1 MFVLTITI
9 IREVKNKYMSHTQ
22 YGYMRT
28 GALSALILVGS
39 LFFWGTASAETY
51 APIIHP
57 EDFTTNITNPY
68 VSLPAGIEMQYKGTT
83 AEGIETITVS
93 VGGETKTIMGV
104 KTLVYKDTVWLDGQL
119 IEDTI
124 DYLAQDTK
132 GNVWYFGE
140 DSKSYE
146 NGKYKDSH
154 GSWMAGVKGAQPG
167 IWMKAHPKV
176 GEVYRQEYLKGE
188 AEDQGKV
195 LSLSETVK
203 VPNGTYKN
211 CLKTLDFT
219 ELDRTKDEYK
229 FYCPAIKGF
238 ALEISAKSGERS
250 ELIGIERVAPS
261 GNDAEKIAKM
271 QTLIDLLKQLIA
283 LLRTQ

>member
-1 MFVLTITI
+1 
-9 IREVKNKYMSHTQ
+9 MSHTQ
-22 YGYMRT
+22 YEHVRT
-28 GALSALILVGS
+28 GVLSGLILVGS
-39 LFFWGTASAETY
+39 LFFGGTASAETY
-51 APIIHP
+51 VPIIHP
-57 EDFTTNITNPY
+57 EDFTTNITNSY
-68 VSLPAGIEMQYKGTT
+68 VSLPAGIEMHYKGTT

-250 ELIGIERVAPS
+250 ELIGIEHVTPS

-283 LLRTQ
+283 LLHTQ

>member
-1 MFVLTITI
+1 
-9 IREVKNKYMSHTQ
+9 MSHTQ
-22 YGYMRT
+22 YNRYVRT
-28 GALSALILVGS
+28 GVLSGLILVGS
-39 LFFWGTASAETY
+39 LFFAGTTSAETY

-57 EDFTTNITNPY
+57 EDFSTNITNPY
-68 VSLPAGIEMQYKGTT
+68 VSLPAGIEMQYKGKT

-119 IEDTI
+119 IEDTV
-124 DYLAQDTK
+124 DYLAQDK
-132 GNVWYFGE
+132 EGNVWYFGE
-140 DSKSYE
+140 DSKSYK
-146 NGKYKDSH
+146 NGKYIDNH
-154 GSWMAGVKGAQPG
+154 GSWTAGVDGAQPG
-167 IWMKAHPKV
+167 IWMKARPKV
-176 GEVYRQEYLKGE
+176 GEVYRQEYLKGK

-219 ELDRTKDEYK
+219 ELDRAKDEYK
-229 FYCPAIKGF
+229 FYCPTINGF
-238 ALEISAKSGERS
+238 ALEISAKTGERS
-250 ELIGIERVAPS
+250 ELISIERVAPS
-261 GNDAEKIAKM
+261 DSDAEKSAKM
-271 QTLIDLLKQLIA
+271 EMLINLLKQLIA